1 MSERSYRI
9 RTDVNN
15 DKVVRFKTEQDYD
28 FLEILSLKIKQED
41 TYKLHTANYGVIV
54 GRVLANDSFGIP
66 NAKVSVFIELDD
78 EDKLNSEITN
88 IYPYTSFQTVDSKGR
103 RYNLLPDEST
113 DECYQVVGTFPNKRL
128 VLDNDTYL
136 EVFDKYWK
144 YTTVTN
150 KSGDYM
156 IFGVPTGGHQIH
168 VDIDLSDIGILS
180 QKPIDF
186 MYKGYNETQFENAQ
200 QFKTSNNLDNLTQ
213 LLSQNQ
219 SVHVYPF
226 WGDTNLEEI
235 AISRCDIQV
244 QYKFEPTCIFFGAI
258 MTDNYNNNIGHKCS
272 ASKYAGF
279 NRHLVT
285 GEGIIEMIRKTP
297 DNLVEEFQ
305 IQGNKLIDGDGVWC
319 YQIPM
324 NLDFVGTDEFGNIV
338 PTDDPKKGIPT

>member
-156 IFGVPTGGHQIH
+156 IFGVPTGGHWSQPRDGLDRGWLVHAMH
-168 VDIDLSDIGILS
+168 V
-180 QKPIDF
+180 
-186 MYKGYNETQFENAQ
+186 
-200 QFKTSNNLDNLTQ
+200 
-213 LLSQNQ
+213 
-219 SVHVYPF
+219 
-226 WGDTNLEEI
+226 
-235 AISRCDIQV
+235 
-244 QYKFEPTCIFFGAI
+244 
-258 MTDNYNNNIGHKCS
+258 
-272 ASKYAGF
+272 
-279 NRHLVT
+279 
-285 GEGIIEMIRKTP
+285 
-297 DNLVEEFQ
+297 
-305 IQGNKLIDGDGVWC
+305 
-319 YQIPM
+319 
-324 NLDFVGTDEFGNIV
+324 LDFAIATGRGRGTPLSETGLTHTFLIF
-338 PTDDPKKGIPT
+338 